1 MGTGQSVILLTG
13 ASGFLG
19 TYVRDYYSQK
29 QTRLVCLSRTI
40 PDSPDEHLWVQA
52 DIRHNLPH
60 TLIGQVDSIV
70 HLAAAINDSPSHLFQ
85 VNVLGTK
92 TLIDFAEK
100 TQAKKFIFLSTD
112 DIYYTS
118 SPYSQS
124 KKDAEK
130 IVTSST
136 IPWEIVRCPT
146 IFGHND
152 SRNFAQ
158 LSQFIKK
165 SPVIPLPFKGLFTWN
180 PIFAGDVAQHI
191 FELAQSE
198 PQYSLTVPVGP
209 EELTFRDIVHQLIRH
224 HRSKTT
230 VVPIPILISQL
241 AFFLLSIFDF
251 KSVGNKLSDTFK
263 DKICTDPSVRIVP
276 YTTKFS
282 EVFFRTDE

>member
-1 MGTGQSVILLTG
+1 LATGQFVILLTG

-19 TYVRDYYSQK
+19 TYVRDYYSK
-29 QTRLVCLSRTI
+29 KKTRIICLSRTI

-52 DIRHNLPH
+52 DIRHSLPQI
-60 TLIGQVDSIV
+60 LIGQVDSII
-70 HLAAAINDSPSHLFQ
+70 HLAAAINDSPSHLFN

-92 TLIDFAEK
+92 ALIDFAEK
-100 TQAKKFIFLSTD
+100 TRAKRFIFLSTD

-124 KKDAEK
+124 KKDAEN
-130 IVTSST
+130 IVTNST

-152 SRNFAQ
+152 SRNFSQ

-165 SPVIPLPFKGLFTWN
+165 SPIIPLPFKGLFTWN

-191 FELAQSE
+191 FELTQSE
-198 PQYSLTVPVGP
+198 PKYSLSVPVGP
-209 EELTFRDIVHQLIRH
+209 EELTFRDIVDQLIRYH
-224 HRSKTT
+224 SSRTT
-230 VVPIPILISQL
+230 VLPIPILISRL
-241 AFFLLSIFDF
+241 TFFLFSILNVLSA
-251 KSVGNKLSDTFK
+251 GNKPGDIFK

-282 EVFFRTDE
+282 EVYSHD